1 MEFEMKTI
9 NRRRKDRLLNRKKV
23 FGLKFCS
30 NILSIMRFKK
40 GTKVEVLNKAEVP
53 CGSWLCAEIICG
65 NGHNYTVRYDGY
77 QGAAGEAMVERVSRR
92 DIRPCLPALE
102 LLENWSPGDVVEV
115 FQNFSWKMA
124 TVLKVLGK
132 EYILVRLLGSSLEFQ
147 VSKFDIRVR
156 QSWQDGKWIVVGKD
170 SASCENRKRSSAQ
183 LQKTAV
189 KTKLSGS
196 TYHHPEKE
204 WNIPESHPVSYK
216 SLKRGNNLQVVAY
229 AEPPPKFRALENEGR
244 CHRARV
250 RNPPTPLKQVLGVS
264 FPRDVLAE
272 ECIPASVNNR
282 KTGISNMD
290 IERRK
295 QTGAVGC
302 SFGENLE
309 SNHADSVTCSV
320 GSCSITSRNSY
331 KLQFPVSAGRS
342 EDVDSFS
349 DAESVCQRGYEE
361 GNCSP
366 PTREELA
373 AEIHRLELHAY
384 RCTIEALH
392 ASGPL
397 SWEQE
402 ALMTNLRL
410 SLHIS
415 NDEHLMELR
424 NLISSENRLSR
435 RHIGVAS

>member
-1 MEFEMKTI
+1 
-9 NRRRKDRLLNRKKV
+9 
-23 FGLKFCS
+23 
-30 NILSIMRFKK
+30 MRFKK
-40 GTKVEVLNKAEVP
+40 GNKVEVLSKVEVP

-65 NGHNYTVRYDGY
+65 NGHHYTVKYDGY
-77 QGAAGEAMVERVSRR
+77 QGDAGEAIVERVSRK
-92 DIRPCLPALE
+92 DIRPCPPALE
-102 LLENWSPGDVVEV
+102 LTENWSPGDVVEV

-132 EYILVRLLGSSLEFQ
+132 NYILVRLLGSSLEFQ

-156 QSWQDGKWIVVGKD
+156 QSWQDDKWIIVGKG
-170 SASCENRKRSSAQ
+170 SASWENRKRSSTQ
-183 LQKTAV
+183 LQKTAT

-196 TYHHPEKE
+196 TYYHPEKKKLS
-204 WNIPESHPVSYK
+204 ILESQPVSFK
-216 SLKRGNNLQVVAY
+216 TLKRGSHSQVQAY
-229 AEPPPKFRALENEGR
+229 AEPPLKFRALENEGR

-250 RNPPTPLKQVLGVS
+250 RNPPTSLKQVQGVR

-282 KTGISNMD
+282 KTGISNMAD
-290 IERRK
+290 IERGK
-295 QTGAVGC
+295 QIGAVGC

-331 KLQFPVSAGRS
+331 KLQFPVSAGPF
-342 EDVDSFS
+342 EDVDSPFG

-361 GNCSP
+361 GNCSL
-366 PTREELA
+366 PTQEELA

-424 NLISSENRLSR
+424 NLISSENSIPFR
-435 RHIGVAS
+435 

>member
-1 MEFEMKTI
+1 
-9 NRRRKDRLLNRKKV
+9 
-23 FGLKFCS
+23 
-30 NILSIMRFKK
+30 MRFKK
-40 GTKVEVLNKAEVP
+40 GNKVEVLSKVEVP
-53 CGSWLCAEIICG
+53 CGSWLSAEIICG
-65 NGHNYTVRYDGY
+65 NGHHYTVKYDGY
-77 QGAAGEAMVERVSRR
+77 QDDAGEAIVEGVSRK
-92 DIRPCLPALE
+92 DIRPCPPVPE
-102 LLENWSPGDVVEV
+102 FMENWSPGDVVEV

-132 EYILVRLLGSSLEFQ
+132 NYILVRLLGSSLEFQ

-156 QSWQDGKWIVVGKD
+156 QSWQDDKWIIVGKG
-170 SASCENRKRSSAQ
+170 SASCGNRKRSSQ
-183 LQKTAV
+183 QKKVATN
-189 KTKLSGS
+189 TKMSGS
-196 TYHHPEKE
+196 TYYHPEKKKMS
-204 WNIPESHPVSYK
+204 ILESRLVSFK
-216 SLKRGNNLQVVAY
+216 TLKRGSHSQVEAY
-229 AEPPPKFRALENEGR
+229 AKPPPKFRALENEGG
-244 CHRARV
+244 CHRIRV
-250 RNPPTPLKQVLGVS
+250 RNSPTPFKQVQGVG
-264 FPRDVLAE
+264 FPRDMLAE
-272 ECIPASVNNR
+272 ECLPASIDNR
-282 KTGISNMD
+282 KTGIPNMVD
-290 IERRK
+290 IGRRK

-331 KLQFPVSAGRS
+331 KLQFPVSAGPF
-342 EDVDSFS
+342 EDVDGPFS

-361 GNCSP
+361 GNCCP
-366 PTREELA
+366 PTQEELA

-415 NDEHLMELR
+415 NDEHLTELR
-424 NLISSENRLSR
+424 NLISSENSIPFR
-435 RHIGVAS
+435 

>member
-1 MEFEMKTI
+1 
-9 NRRRKDRLLNRKKV
+9 
-23 FGLKFCS
+23 
-30 NILSIMRFKK
+30 MRFKK
-40 GTKVEVLNKAEVP
+40 GNKVEVLSKVEVP

-65 NGHNYTVRYDGY
+65 NGHHYTVKYDGY
-77 QGAAGEAMVERVSRR
+77 QDDAGEAVVERVFGK
-92 DIRPCLPALE
+92 DIRPCPPALE
-102 LLENWSPGDVVEV
+102 LMENWNPGDVVEV

-124 TVLKVLGK
+124 TVLKVLEK
-132 EYILVRLLGSSLEFQ
+132 NYILVRLLGSSLEFQ

-156 QSWQDGKWIVVGKD
+156 QSWQDDKWIIVGKG
-170 SASCENRKRSSAQ
+170 SASCENRKRSGAQ
-183 LQKTAV
+183 LQKTAT

-196 TYHHPEKE
+196 TYYHPEKKKLS
-204 WNIPESHPVSYK
+204 ILESQFVSFK
-216 SLKRGNNLQVVAY
+216 TLKRGSHSQLEAY
-229 AEPPPKFRALENEGR
+229 AEPPPRFRALEKEGR

-250 RNPPTPLKQVLGVS
+250 RNPPTPFEQLKGIS
-264 FPRDVLAE
+264 FPRDVVAE
-272 ECIPASVNNR
+272 ECLPASVNNR
-282 KTGISNMD
+282 KTGISNMVD
-290 IERRK
+290 VERRK
-295 QTGAVGC
+295 QTGTVRY
-302 SFGENLE
+302 SFEENLE
-309 SNHADSVTCSV
+309 SNHADRVTCSV

-331 KLQFPVSAGRS
+331 KLPFPVSAGPF
-342 EDVDSFS
+342 EDADSQFS

-361 GNCSP
+361 EENCSP
-366 PTREELA
+366 PTQEELA

-424 NLISSENRLSR
+424 NLISSENSIPFR
-435 RHIGVAS
+435 